1 MFSDFVSCVG
11 AQCVWCVCV
20 FTSVYTSC
28 TFLWLF
34 FFFFFQFALSCSGL
48 FISTLFLFM
57 CLSVFYWERKR
68 QVDLGREAGR
78 IWEELGEGKPWSE
91 HSLKKKK
98 NKNYFQWKKKDLFI
112 LIIYV
117 WVFACLYVCVHRV
130 NDWPLRRP
138 EGSTGSPGAGIIAG
152 CESPSRCWK
161 PNPGPPQKQQVCVA
175 RDTSLQL
182 LNSIWEG
189 TWDERLL

>member
-1 MFSDFVSCVG
+1 MFSDFVS
-11 AQCVWCVCV
+11 VWELSVCDV
-20 FTSVYTSC
+20 CAYLHLYILLVLFFGS
-28 TFLWLF
+28 F
-34 FFFFFQFALSCSGL
+34 FFFFFSLLCPVPVC
-48 FISTLFLFM
+48 LFLLYFFLCA
-57 CLSVFYWERKR
+57 CLFST
-68 QVDLGREAGR
+68 GREKGKWIWAGR
-78 IWEELGEGKPWSE
+78 RGGSGRSWVRGNHDQNTVW
-91 HSLKKKK
+91 KKKK
-98 NKNYFQWKKKDLFI
+98 QELLSMKKKDLFI

>member
-34 FFFFFQFALSCSGL
+34 FFFFSVCFVLFRFVYFY
-48 FISTLFLFM
+48 FISFYVLVCFLLGEKKASGFGQGGG
-57 CLSVFYWERKR
+57 E
-68 QVDLGREAGR
+68 DLGGVG
-78 IWEELGEGKPWSE
+78 WGETMIRTQFE
-91 HSLKKKK
+91 KKKK
-98 NKNYFQWKKKDLFI
+98 QELLSMKKKDLFI